1 VVRPELRRA
10 TAEYLQ
16 ETYSVG
22 LRRICGL
29 LQMARSTFYYES
41 QGRGDEALR
50 EALKET
56 AVRRRR
62 WGYRMLSLAL
72 WRRGFTDNHKR
83 IYRVYRE
90 EGLQV
95 KRRSKR
101 KTAKWRGE
109 KPAAATS
116 RNQRWSIDFMSDQ
129 LADGRKLRTFNVV
142 DDFSRQCLAIEVD
155 TSLGGARVTRVLDWL
170 VAQRGHPVRI
180 VLDNGPEF
188 TGREMDRWAYE
199 HEVELAFIEPGKP
212 VQNAFVESFNGTMRN
227 ECLNEHWFLSV
238 ADARE
243 IIENWRIDYNLNR
256 PHSSLGGM
264 TPDEFA
270 ASLSPRGERHQ
281 PETTPSS
288 SDVLTL

>member
-1 VVRPELRRA
+1 VVRPALRRA

-56 AVRRRR
+56 AVKRRR

-109 KPAAATS
+109 KPAAATGF
-116 RNQRWSIDFMSDQ
+116 NQRWSIDFMSDQ

-142 DDFSRQCLAIEVD
+142 DDYSRQCLAIEVD
-155 TSLGGARVTRVLDWL
+155 TSLGGARVTRVLDQL
-170 VAQRGHPVRI
+170 VAQRGRPTRI

-188 TGREMDRWAYE
+188 TSRAMDRWAYE
-199 HEVELAFIEPGKP
+199 HQVELAFIEPGKP
-212 VQNAFVESFNGTMRN
+212 VQNAFVESFNGTLRN

-256 PHSSLGGM
+256 PHSSLGGI

-270 ASLSPRGERHQ
+270 ASLSPRGERNQ
-281 PETTPSS
+281 PETTPNG
-288 SDVLTL
+288 SDLLTL